1 MAVYLELY
9 RLTLDFLYKI
19 SGPMIAIAI
28 IGLIFKYRKE
38 LANFISKNISKIS
51 GKVAGQDFE
60 IDFNKL
66 KESQSEPVKIDSAK
80 NMSKENSEVEQLKKQ
95 LEFEKIYSI
104 IFDSQLTLLKH
115 IRVGKSKIIN
125 ELGGSKDFFY
135 QTQEMFPI
143 YKSWNF
149 DEFIGVLLNNKL
161 ITQQNYTLDITQKG
175 LDFLRYI
182 EENNYNDRLF

>member
-60 IDFNKL
+60 INFNKL
-66 KESQSEPVKIDSAK
+66 KESQSEPVNIDSSK
-80 NMSKENSEVEQLKKQ
+80 NLSKENSEVEQLKKQ

-104 IFDSQLTLLKH
+104 IFGSQIELLK
-115 IRVGKSKIIN
+115 RLRANK
-125 ELGGSKDFFY
+125 KDFATELLFFY
-135 QTQEMFPI
+135 TVTRSEFNI
-143 YKSWNF
+143 YESWSF
-149 DEFIGVLLNNKL
+149 EEFIQILVQNNLVNIHSNGAEIK
-161 ITQQNYTLDITQKG
+161 ITEKG
-175 LDFLRYI
+175 LGFLRYI

>member
-104 IFDSQLTLLKH
+104 IFGSQIELLK
-115 IRVGKSKIIN
+115 RLRANK
-125 ELGGSKDFFY
+125 KDFATELLFFY
-135 QTQEMFPI
+135 TVTRSEFNI
-143 YKSWNF
+143 YESWSF
-149 DEFIGVLLNNKL
+149 EEFIQILVQNNLVNIHSNGAEIK
-161 ITQQNYTLDITQKG
+161 ITEKG